1 MHLGLGPVA
10 LVSILTGQLVTQY
23 GITPGTQD
31 AVDFTGEAALAVG
44 VLFTVLSIFN
54 MGDLVH
60 FVSHPVM
67 VRCID
72 SDECVHTYNAI
83 YIFVC
88 MYVCMYVIPCV
99 L

>member
-67 VRCID
+67 VRSID
-72 SDECVHTYNAI
+72 SDEYKAI
-83 YIFVC
+83 YILC
-88 MYVCMYVIPCV
+88 IPCV
-99 L
+99 